1 MKFPNKLLSL
11 LYKDK
16 KMQAHADHKII
27 EALRAGDFSILNEVY
42 QEHAPSI
49 RSWVIKNNGH
59 EEDAQDVFQEAIIAL
74 HQKANDLA
82 FVLTCPLGALIF
94 RICRNKWLNQLRKK
108 NRETEVRNWEEER
121 YRDES
126 SLVPTLEAIEEEQIR
141 QRRLDT
147 GFQQLSELCQQLLHL
162 LISGVSSTEAAL
174 QLGMNDANTVY
185 RRKNACVGRWRTLY
199 QAQN

>member
-1 MKFPNKLLSL
+1 
-11 LYKDK
+11 
-16 KMQAHADHKII
+16 MQTHADHQII
-27 EALRAGDFSILNEVY
+27 EALRIGNFAILNQVY
-42 QEHAPSI
+42 QEHAPTI
-49 RSWVIKNNGH
+49 RSWIIKNNGQ
-59 EEDAQDVFQEAIIAL
+59 EEDAQDVFQEAIIAV
-74 HQKANDLA
+74 HQKANDPT
-82 FVLTCPLGALIF
+82 FVLTCPLGALLF
-94 RICRNKWLNQLRKK
+94 LICRNKWLNQLRKK

-121 YRDES
+121 YTHES

-141 QRRLDT
+141 QRRLDA

-162 LISGVSSTEAAL
+162 LISGVSSAEAAL